1 MARNRGKKALYEVM
15 SKARVKPG
23 SGRAVE
29 PLHSKKTQADTPVD
43 DAVVEKKEIATQWW
57 KKPKIMQYHGG
68 RLEFS
73 MSYQLAITLV
83 LVFLLLLVI
92 AYGLGKRSYAAKVKT
107 AGPAPTTQSNNQD
120 SPVRLTASGNVQPA
134 GNVVSRQPVNPGAV
148 PAKTTGDHVIILK
161 EYHAL
166 ADLKAAQE
174 YFRKNLIMTEIVP
187 RNNRYFLQTIDTYD
201 NPEREGTDGFKAKQ
215 RIIEI
220 GKGYKAKNG
229 NESFAPN
236 LFSDA
241 YGMKVK

>member
-29 PLHSKKTQADTPVD
+29 PLHSKKPQTDTPVD

-92 AYGLGKRSYAAKVKT
+92 AYGLGKRSYAAKMET
-107 AGPAPTTQSNNQD
+107 AEPAQTTQSNNQD
-120 SPVRLTASGNVQPA
+120 SPVRLTAGGNIQPTGSA
-134 GNVVSRQPVNPGAV
+134 APRQPVNPGTV
-148 PAKTTGDHVIILK
+148 PAKSTGDHVIILK

-166 ADLKAAQE
+166 ADLIPVRD
-174 YFRKNLIMTEIVP
+174 YFQKNLIMTEIVMK
-187 RNNRYFLQTIDTYD
+187 NNRYFLQTIDTYV
-201 NPEREGTDGFKAKQ
+201 NPEKEGTDGFKAKQ

-220 GKGYKAKNG
+220 GNDYKAPSG
-229 NESFAPN
+229 YESFAPN
-236 LFSDA
+236 LFRDA
-241 YGMKVK
+241 YGKKVE

>member
-29 PLHSKKTQADTPVD
+29 PLHPKKTQDDTPFD
-43 DAVVEKKEIATQWW
+43 DAVVEKTEVATQWW
-57 KKPKIMQYHGG
+57 KKPKILQYQGG

-73 MSYQLAITLV
+73 MSYQLAITIV
-83 LVFLLLLVI
+83 LIFLLLLVI
-92 AYGLGKRSYAAKVKT
+92 AYGMGKRSYAAKMQADRSV
-107 AGPAPTTQSNNQD
+107 PTSQENIQD
-120 SPVRLTASGNVQPA
+120 DPIRQTTNGNVRSGDNA
-134 GNVVSRQPVNPGAV
+134 ASMQPVNPRTV

-166 ADLKAAQE
+166 ADLIPVRD
-174 YFRKNLIMTEIVP
+174 YFQKNLIMTEIVM

-215 RIIEI
+215 KIIEI